1 MGDMVGRLGDY
12 GGECI
17 GLSPNIHNVLRQG
30 RQSQRRWGDG
40 RRAWGALRCSTAGFE
55 DGGKGHNPG
64 KQAASHSLERQRNEL
79 SVESRKNR
87 VILTP

>member
-1 MGDMVGRLGDY
+1 MDITVG
-12 GGECI
+12 
-17 GLSPNIHNVLRQG
+17 NVWAESNTFMMFQG
-30 RQSQRRWGDG
+30 RRGRARGDG
-40 RRAWGALRCSTAGFE
+40 VMEGELGELQDVPLLAFKMEEGAT
-55 DGGKGHNPG
+55 NPG

>member
-1 MGDMVGRLGDY
+1 MIKDL
-12 GGECI
+12 
-17 GLSPNIHNVLRQG
+17 
-30 RQSQRRWGDG
+30 
-40 RRAWGALRCSTAGFE
+40 E
-55 DGGKGHNPG
+55 DGKSILDCPDGPKAITGTLEVKKGGRGVGERLEKAILLALKMEEGAMNPG